1 MNNQCV
7 WQFLKLL
14 VLVVACS
21 LRSFSQEPLYSGP
34 QVGEG
39 LSPFAMTLALGDSA
53 GKSID
58 PVQIAQG
65 KPVLLVFL
73 HDVNRQSISL
83 TRVLTQFAQSKAKEG
98 LQTSVILLS
107 DDATAAQNTLKR
119 IQHALTPNI
128 PTGVSPDGREGPGSY
143 GLNRSVQITI
153 LVANNNR
160 VTANFALVQPSLQ
173 VDLPKVVSSIVAQVG
188 GPEPKLSELLEAGG
202 AMQNPTRGPQ
212 RADES
217 KPDPEAIRALVRP
230 LIALDAD
237 AKEVDQ
243 AAEAIEKAVAKSPA
257 IQKEIGRIAST
268 IVSSGKLENYGTPPA
283 QAYLKRWAQKYGQ
296 DAKRPQDA
304 PKSP

>member
-1 MNNQCV
+1 MHSTGACQG
-7 WQFLKLL
+7 FTSL
-14 VLVVACS
+14 VLLLACS
-21 LRSFSQEPLYSGP
+21 LQSFSQDSPYSGP

-39 LSPFAMTLALGDSA
+39 LSPFTMTLALGDSA

-58 PVQIAQG
+58 PVQTAQG
-65 KPVLLVFL
+65 KPTLLVFL
-73 HDVNRQSISL
+73 HDVNRQSISM
-83 TRVLTQFAQSKAKEG
+83 TRVLTHFAQSKAKDG
-98 LQTSVILLS
+98 LHTSVVLLS
-107 DDATAAQNTLKR
+107 DDTTGAQNTLKR

-143 GLNRSVQITI
+143 GLNRSVQLTI
-153 LVANNNR
+153 LVAKENR

-173 VDLPKVVSSIVAQVG
+173 VDLPKVLSAIVAQVG
-188 GPEPKLSELLEAGG
+188 GPEPKLSELLETSG
-202 AMQNPTRGPQ
+202 AMQAQGRSSQT
-212 RADES
+212 AEAA

-237 AKEVDQ
+237 IKQVEQ
-243 AAEAIEKAVAKSPA
+243 AAEAIEKAIAKSPA
-257 IQKEIGRIAST
+257 IQREIGRISST

-283 QAYLKRWAQKYGQ
+283 QAYLRRWAEKYGQ